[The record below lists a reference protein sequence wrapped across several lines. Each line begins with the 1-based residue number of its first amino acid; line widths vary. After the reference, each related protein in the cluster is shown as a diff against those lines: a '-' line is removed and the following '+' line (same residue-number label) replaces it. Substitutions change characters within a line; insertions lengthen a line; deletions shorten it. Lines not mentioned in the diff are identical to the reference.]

1 MFDIAFSFIFSIVRS
16 VRKSCIRV
24 VSLSLSFPPS
34 LRETQGDGKERTYH
48 EASSDIRRCCAIH
61 LVLVRLADLQRVD
74 DGREPV
80 DELVEVHARCGLA
93 RGGRPVVLGESEEV
107 VELGV
112 DERGDPLRR
121 ARLGLLEGRR
131 GREVDRAAALGRARW
146 YKKGW
151 SWSSADGGKCMRVVR
166 TEGRL
171 ENARARHW
179 QLQSA
184 RDW

>member
-1 MFDIAFSFIFSIVRS
+1 MSSAS
-16 VRKSCIRV
+16 
-24 VSLSLSFPPS
+24 VSLS
-34 LRETQGDGKERTYH
+34 QGVRKGRTYH
-48 EASSDIRRCCAIH
+48 EALGDICCCCAIR

-80 DELVEVHARCGLA
+80 DELVEVHARCGLT

-112 DERGDPLRR
+112 NEGGNPRRR
-121 ARLGLLEGRR
+121 ACLRLLEGRR
-131 GREVDRAAALGRARW
+131 GRETDRAAALGRARTRRGRVGLC
-146 YKKGW
+146 GW
-151 SWSSADGGKCMRVVR
+151 GNVCGEAR

-171 ENARARHW
+171 ENVRARYW
-179 QLQSA
+179 RLQSA